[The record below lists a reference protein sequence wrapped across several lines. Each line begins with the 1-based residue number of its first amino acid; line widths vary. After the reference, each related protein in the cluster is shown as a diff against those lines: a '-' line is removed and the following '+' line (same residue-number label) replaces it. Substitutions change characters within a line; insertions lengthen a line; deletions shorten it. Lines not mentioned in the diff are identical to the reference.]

1 MTTQSSTPSNGRP
14 MTFTCNLETFL
25 DLFKTPTDAI
35 DHILTA
41 HDEGRVETTQHTIPY
56 YTFNRL
62 VNPPRFIAYS
72 DHAPQIH
79 HYEVR
84 INATKCSDNDI
95 VIEFP
100 IFDSGAIDWFSNHL
114 FQRLSDAYG
123 DLESHEINIADPDD
137 LECSALALQRE
148 LNLNRIFGIRE
159 FITKVDSQYI
169 TEAQFEQ
176 NCGDFVNLLDENKA
190 ITERIKHINDVQ
202 YISQLA

>member
-14 MTFTCNLETFL
+14 MTFACNFETFIS
-25 DLFKTPTDAI
+25 LFDTETDAI
-35 DHILTA
+35 DHILLA
-41 HDEGRVETTQHTIPY
+41 SDDGRVETTQHTIPY

-62 VNPPRFIAYS
+62 VNPPRFIAYG
-72 DHAPQIH
+72 DHAPQVH

-100 IFDSGAIDWFSNHL
+100 IFDSKAIDWFSNHL
-114 FQRLSDAYG
+114 FQRLSDACG

-159 FITKVDSQYI
+159 FITKCDSAYI
-169 TEAQFEQ
+169 TDAQFER
-176 NCGDFVNLLDENKA
+176 NCRDLVDLLDENKA
-190 ITERIKHINDVQ
+190 ITARIEYINDVQ
-202 YISQLA
+202 HISQLA

>member
-1 MTTQSSTPSNGRP
+1 MTTQSSTPSIARP
-14 MTFTCNLETFL
+14 MTFACNLETYL

-72 DHAPQIH
+72 DHPPQIA

-100 IFDSGAIDWFSNHL
+100 MIDSGAIDWFSNHL

-123 DLESHEINIADPDD
+123 DLESHEINIIDPDD
-137 LECSALALQRE
+137 LECSSLALQRE
-148 LNLNRIFGIRE
+148 INLNRIDRTRRYMVE
-159 FITKVDSQYI
+159 NTAL
-169 TEAQFEQ
+169 TPAQFEQ
-176 NCGDFVNLLDENKA
+176 NCRDIVNMSEEIKA
-190 ITERIKHINDVQ
+190 ITERIQFLNNVDC
-202 YISQLA
+202 Y